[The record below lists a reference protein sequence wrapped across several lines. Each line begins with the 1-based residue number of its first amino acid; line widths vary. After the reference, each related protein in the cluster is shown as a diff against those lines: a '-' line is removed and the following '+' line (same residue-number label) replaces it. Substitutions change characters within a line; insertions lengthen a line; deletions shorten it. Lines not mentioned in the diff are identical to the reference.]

1 MKIYQNNIRLKQAF
15 ILISIKDGENGKVV
29 EEYKKDIGDLDPF
42 SLKRLLQN
50 VCDSILMEYQRD
62 LLLGY
67 AQASIL
73 FTQPD
78 L

>member
-15 ILISIKDGENGKVV
+15 ILITIIDGENGKVV

-73 FTQPD
+73 LTQPD